1 MKDRPVALIILD
13 GWGIP
18 CEPRCAVTDAGT
30 PRFER
35 LWREYPHTTLDASA
49 EAVGLMPGQM
59 GDSNVG
65 HLNIGAGRI
74 VYQDVMRISRDIENG
89 SFFRNPALLGAMA
102 HARERSSALHLM
114 GLVSDG
120 GVHSLET
127 HLFALLKMAKENG
140 VGKTYV
146 HAFLDGRDVP
156 PRSAAMYLKLLEDKM
171 DELST
176 GAIASITGRY
186 WAMDRDKRWDR
197 VERAYRLLTKG
208 EGLRAG
214 DWRSALE
221 EAYARDESDE
231 FVQPTAIHIAGSP
244 ATVRDGDAL
253 IFFNFRADRARE
265 LTYTFLDEEF
275 KWFDRGPKPDVH
287 YCGMMRYEEGLEAPF
302 AYLPLTLDNTLGEVV
317 SKAGLRQLRI
327 AETEKYAHV
336 TFFLNGKKDDPFPGE
351 ERVLIPSPKEVAT
364 YDKKPEMSAP
374 EVTAAALDRIEKG
387 DFDFIVLNYAN
398 PDMVGHTGVYEAAV
412 AALETV
418 DRCLGELVDGILAKG
433 GSALVVADHGNVE
446 DLVPREDGHDGGA
459 QEASSHTYHSMNPV
473 PCILVGERYRGA
485 RLRPG
490 VLADVAPTV
499 LSMLGIPKPGEMDRD
514 SLIIT

>member
-18 CEPRCAVTDAGT
+18 CKEKCVLTEAGT
-30 PRFER
+30 PRFSA
-35 LWREYPHTTLDASA
+35 LLKEYPHTTLEASG

-114 GLVSDG
+114 GLLSDG
-120 GVHSLET
+120 GVHSLDT
-127 HLFALLKMAKENG
+127 HLFALLKMAKDNG
-140 VGKTYV
+140 VERTFV

-156 PRSAAMYLKLLEDKM
+156 PRSASVYLELLEQKIA
-171 DELST
+171 ELPT
-176 GAIASITGRY
+176 GAIASLTGRY

-197 VERAYRLLTKG
+197 IERAYRLLTKG
-208 EGLRAG
+208 EGLRAKS
-214 DWRSALE
+214 WRSGLE
-221 EAYARDESDE
+221 EAYARNESDE
-231 FVQPTAIHIAGSP
+231 FVQPTAIDIQSGP
-244 ATVRDGDAL
+244 ATIRDGDAVIL
-253 IFFNFRADRARE
+253 FNFRADRARE
-265 LTYTFLDEEF
+265 LTYAFLDEEF
-275 KWFDRGPKPDVH
+275 DRFDRGPRPNVH
-287 YCGMMRYEEGLEAPF
+287 YCGMMRYEEGMEAPF

-317 SKAGLRQLRI
+317 SKAGLKQLRI

-351 ERVLIPSPKEVAT
+351 ERVLIPSPKSVPT
-364 YDKKPEMSAP
+364 YDMKPEMSAP
-374 EVTAAALDRIEKG
+374 EVTEEALRRIAKDE
-387 DFDFIVLNYAN
+387 FDFVVLNYAN
-398 PDMVGHTGVYEAAV
+398 PDMVGHTGVYAAAV
-412 AALETV
+412 AAVETV
-418 DRCLGELVDGILAKG
+418 DRCLGKLVDGILAKG
-433 GSALVVADHGNVE
+433 GVALVVADHGNVE
-446 DLVPREDGHDGGA
+446 DVVPPGEGADGAAQKGA
-459 QEASSHTYHSMNPV
+459 SHTYHSMNPV
-473 PCILVGERYRGA
+473 PCILVGERYKRS

-499 LSMLGIPKPGEMDRD
+499 LHLLSLPKPDEMDRD
-514 SLIIT
+514 SLITT